1 MVKRT
6 GRVGGRSSREGF
18 RDRQLPREVAVVE
31 QGSRAGTGP
40 GYTQGIGER

>member
-6 GRVGGRSSREGF
+6 GRVGGRSTREGF
-18 RDRQLPREVAVVE
+18 RDRQLPREVAVE
-31 QGSRAGTGP
+31 QRSRAGTGP